1 MNNKFYKEM
10 IKLTSI
16 NSKFKNKIK
25 MIKIK
30 LFQMIIIIM
39 INYNQNIHNDNS
51 FNL

>member
-30 LFQMIIIIM
+30 LF
-39 INYNQNIHNDNS
+39 
-51 FNL
+51 